1 LGGHDTP
8 SQLPKKAGPS
18 LAEHSEPGEEAHWH
32 GIRKLMPGPQLSKIL
47 MFRNEE
53 LLQASN
59 RASGKTLDTLLHIT
73 DQGKGQQETLTK
85 LLGTGQADSALL
97 KALSMVATVCLP
109 ASLVAVSLTR
119 HQTGRQ
125 QQPH

>member
-1 LGGHDTP
+1 
-8 SQLPKKAGPS
+8 
-18 LAEHSEPGEEAHWH
+18 
-32 GIRKLMPGPQLSKIL
+32 

-59 RASGKTLDTLLHIT
+59 RASSQTLATLLHIT

-97 KALSMVATVCLP
+97 KALSIVATVCLP
-109 ASLVAVSLTR
+109 ASLVAVSL
-119 HQTGRQ
+119 QTYGTGS
-125 QQPH
+125 PH

>member
-1 LGGHDTP
+1 
-8 SQLPKKAGPS
+8 
-18 LAEHSEPGEEAHWH
+18 
-32 GIRKLMPGPQLSKIL
+32 

-73 DQGKGQQETLTK
+73 DQGRGQQETLTK
-85 LLGTGQADSALL
+85 LLGIGHADSALL

-119 HQTGRQ
+119 HHTGRQ
-125 QQPH
+125 QPH